1 MNHFTPQTILFRH
14 GITATSLD
22 WELNEEKPVGFCR
35 IYYVK
40 NAAAVYEDEF
50 ETVPLQPGM
59 LYVLPSALPYR
70 ARLTGGVPFKCLF
83 FDIDIFPH
91 AVTRLIKI
99 KVQKDS
105 ALQHCLTAMEICVT
119 TRSRDLLMTL
129 LSVFPCVMSESP
141 YYSTQSPFMQEA
153 TKFINLHLNEEIS
166 ITRLAGYM
174 KYHPNYFISL
184 FSKESGYTPHQYI
197 QKLRMQKA
205 CSLLLSGAR
214 VAEVSAVAG
223 YSDPASFTRAFKA
236 MYDTTPLKYA
246 QSGASQD

>member
-1 MNHFTPQTILFRH
+1 MNHFSTQTVLFKH

-22 WELNEEKPVGFCR
+22 WNLNEEKAPGYCR

-40 NAAAVYEDEF
+40 NAAAIYEDEY
-50 ETVPLQPGM
+50 ETTCFQPGM
-59 LYVLPSALPYR
+59 LYVLPSSIPYR
-70 ARLTGGVPFKCLF
+70 AHLNGVKPFKCTF
-83 FDIDIFPH
+83 FHIDVFPH
-91 AVTRLIKI
+91 TVTRLIKI

-105 ALQHCLTAMEICVT
+105 ALYHCLTAMEIAVNS
-119 TRSRDLLMTL
+119 RSRDLLMTL

-141 YYSTQSPFMQEA
+141 YYSTQSPFLQEV
-153 TKFINLHLNEEIS
+153 TKYINLHLSEEIS
-166 ITRLAGYM
+166 ITRLAEYM

-197 QKLRMQKA
+197 QRLRMQKA

-214 VAEVSAVAG
+214 VAEVSVVAG

-246 QSGASQD
+246 QSGEFQP